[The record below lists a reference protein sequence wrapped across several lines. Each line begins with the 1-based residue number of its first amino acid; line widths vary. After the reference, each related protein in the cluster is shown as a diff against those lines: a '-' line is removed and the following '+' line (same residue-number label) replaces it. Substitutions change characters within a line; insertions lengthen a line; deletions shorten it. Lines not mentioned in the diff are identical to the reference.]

1 MYEHSGL
8 PKRFGTRVI
17 GDLAKLPEILVSATV
32 T

>member
-1 MYEHSGL
+1 MYEPGL
-8 PKRFGTRVI
+8 PKRFGPRVI